1 VTAHKTLTTTTKR
14 NLNGKKG
21 KLVESIIPKL
31 PIQQLP
37 TWKKVVYFY
46 NNNQTNQ
53 KPQSKPE
60 TNLKKQLEKVLVH
73 TGQTNNF
80 QKENSEKY
88 TLNFDSIKIQNKT
101 TCYLVTG
108 FHCYSHVYV

>member
-1 VTAHKTLTTTTKR
+1 LVFKITQSTHYYNQKKPLQ
-14 NLNGKKG
+14 KKG

-53 KPQSKPE
+53 KPQSKLVESIFPF
-60 TNLKKQLEKVLVH
+60 NNNQHEKVEIPS
-73 TGQTNNF
+73 TTTTKQTKNHNP
-80 QKENSEKY
+80 
-88 TLNFDSIKIQNKT
+88 NKK
-101 TCYLVTG
+101 
-108 FHCYSHVYV
+108 